1 MKRELSKRSQLILIA
16 PALSLALIIP
26 ALDLV
31 SGASASQPQY
41 EQAYINGKAVTI
53 NAIEGSQLAAFLI
66 ASHHVLPVSA
76 EKGSPLTSPATKTT
90 VAQAGGISVVV
101 GGLHSPRGLAFGPG
115 DILYVAQAG
124 DEDHAGSIIEIRNA
138 ISKNP
143 VARTIV
149 GNLATIGDEGE
160 FVGVDGIS
168 VLGHG
173 TNAGIYAIMALSPQG
188 TGNQAFGNLFRIDSG
203 GGAQNL
209 ANVGSY
215 DFQWTSDHSYLW
227 EEFPDANPYGVLA
240 LPDHIYVVDAGANTL
255 NEVLADGSVQVLAYF
270 PNENIR
276 DAIPTC
282 VAQGPDNALYIGTLA
297 LVDTFVFGPSAKVY
311 RVDPSQANLSDPT
324 ATPMTLWAADLWPI
338 NGCTFGPDG
347 SFYASQLFTNPNIN
361 DDFEHPMGDVV
372 KIPFADPSTHTF
384 LTGGALS
391 FTGGIAVSPN
401 GNVFVSDGTAFV
413 PEGRVVRL
421 ASDR

>member
-1 MKRELSKRSQLILIA
+1 MKRKLSKRSHLIRIVQ
-16 PALSLALIIP
+16 ALSLALLTIP
-26 ALDLV
+26 FLMAGDHFRT
-31 SGASASQPQY
+31 A
-41 EQAYINGKAVTI
+41 
-53 NAIEGSQLAAFLI
+53 NAERRTLI
-66 ASHHVLPVSA
+66 
-76 EKGSPLTSPATKTT
+76 KSPATTT
-90 VAQAGGISVVV
+90 APQGNASLSVVA

-124 DEDHAGSIIEIRNA
+124 DADHAGSIVEIRNSM
-138 ISKNP
+138 SKNP

-149 GNLATIGDEGE
+149 GDLATIGDEGE

-168 VLGHG
+168 VLGRG

-188 TGNQAFGNLFRIDSG
+188 TGNQAFGNLFRIDSR
-203 GGAQNL
+203 GAVQNL

-215 DFQWTSDHSYLW
+215 DFQWTGDHSYLW

-240 LPDHIYVVDAGANTL
+240 VPDHIYVVDAGANTL

-270 PNENIR
+270 PNEIIR

-324 ATPMTLWAADLWPI
+324 ATPMTLWAAGLWPI
-338 NGCTFGPDG
+338 NGCTFGPDRN
-347 SFYASQLFTNPNIN
+347 FYASQLFTNPNIN

-372 KIPFADPSTHTF
+372 KIPFTDPSTHTF

-391 FTGGIAVSPN
+391 FAGGVAVSLN

-421 ASDR
+421 PSDR